1 MTVRVLDLSVRLP
14 PGSDVPTFYNDL
26 ERDDKAFREAI
37 EGLAEA
43 DGDDWPEMAERARRE
58 AQGQ

>member
-1 MTVRVLDLSVRLP
+1 M
-14 PGSDVPTFYNDL
+14 PTFYNDL
-26 ERDDKAFREAI
+26 ERDDRAFREAI

-43 DGDDWPEMAERARRE
+43 EGDDWPEMAERARRE